1 MAVLRAT
8 QQIYERAVGYLKR
21 TLEVL
26 VPVRALQDGPHV
38 RAAIDTTTHIM
49 QQTDLAVGLVGQ
61 ELPVAVSG
69 RTCPNFGLSD
79 HGEVNLKFAQH
90 TVRRHAYI
98 HFGCPNIM
106 SECYLDDV

>member
-26 VPVRALQDGPHV
+26 VRVRALQDGPDV
-38 RAAIDTTTHIM
+38 RAAID
-49 QQTDLAVGLVGQ
+49 TDLAVGLVGQ

-79 HGEVNLKFAQH
+79 HGEVKLKFAQH

>member
-69 RTCPNFGLSD
+69 RTCPNFGLSSNSNSPIIRSE
-79 HGEVNLKFAQH
+79 GMH
-90 TVRRHAYI
+90 TSI
-98 HFGCPNIM
+98 
-106 SECYLDDV
+106 SDVQI